1 MNRGT
6 RLSTARLSTG
16 RSSGRMNQ
24 GITLGASTIT
34 YQVTVESVYGS
45 NKYFIDG
52 TQQATL
58 SLTEGNTYIF
68 NWSSATGHPLKFS
81 TTADGTHGGGSEY
94 TTGVTVDSSNYK
106 TTIVVAANTPNLF
119 YYCSNHSGMGGT
131 ANTPNASGGSSS
143 GGSSSGGS
151 SGGGG
156 GTPTTETY
164 TVAAR
169 QTIRRS
175 TGNQYTSQPFLG
187 EMGYHDRAIPRPRGI
202 HDGGHRPYAN
212 DILAGGQR
220 TDDHTIGR
228 THSAANYY
236 NSSADNYDSMIMFNF
251 ANVNIKQGAT
261 ISNAKLSFKKGPSV
275 GSLASGQSD
284 LFKIHAPL
292 TDDSDWLNNPVDT
305 GTQVDWTGLFA
316 ATNNTTVE
324 SPDISSVIQEIVNI
338 PTWQS
343 GNSFQ
348 ICLFF
353 AASSS
358 QNQRA
363 TINVKTGYDHDDS
376 PNSDGAPQLEL
387 THTGGSD
394 YAGTII
400 EGVERESFTSYV
412 NNIGS
417 SFYTNNT
424 INNTGTYSSTSA
436 NNDGSGTRYNQPYV
450 GRSLSF
456 RGYYNSSAD
465 AQFKAFAVRFP
476 NIPLVQG
483 ATVPTTKLSFVILNH
498 KGMEAGELGI
508 SPMGPNQHSVR
519 QHTLEYHYGHYLSRD
534 YWNAHSYETGHHALN
549 GDGTNDAVGVRI
561 RAVKLTD
568 VPANFSGM
576 THSDFNHPSGTTET
590 GVSTVTDAF
599 VDLSL
604 EDYYT
609 ESLVYDTSNAANEY
623 EGKYMKVT
631 HDQPRFE
638 TPDMKNILQ
647 EIVNQSGWSSG
658 NAIALLFY
666 LPSFHTGAVAG
677 TTAKRVDGLSFA
689 MVAGNHK
696 GAVYHQNGFQWIRDD
711 TSTFNALSADQ
722 KKFVGR
728 MPKLLIG

>member
-52 TQQATL
+52 AQQATL

-81 TTADGTHGGGSEY
+81 TTSDGTHASGAEY
-94 TTGVTVDSSNYK
+94 TTGVTVDESNYK
-106 TTIVVAANTPNLF
+106 TTIVVSANTPNLF

-131 ANTPNASGGSSS
+131 ANTPNAASGGSSS
-143 GGSSSGGS
+143 GGSSSGG
-151 SGGGG
+151 G
-156 GTPTTETY
+156 GTPTNETF
-164 TVAAR
+164 TVAAKRLIRISTR
-169 QTIRRS
+169 QRSINQGFNGEIGGAPNTPGSYAEGRFSGQSSVTPLTI
-175 TGNQYTSQPFLG
+175 
-187 EMGYHDRAIPRPRGI
+187 
-202 HDGGHRPYAN
+202 
-212 DILAGGQR
+212 GGQR
-220 TDDHTIGR
+220 TTYHTIGR
-228 THSAANYY
+228 GHAAYHWYY
-236 NSSADNYDSMIMFNF
+236 NRTPDNYDSVAIFNF

-261 ISNAKLSFKKGPSV
+261 ISNAKLSFKKGSTT

-292 TDDSDWLNNPVDT
+292 TDDSVWWNLPIDT

-338 PTWQS
+338 PTWKS

-348 ICLFF
+348 IVLYF

-358 QNQRA
+358 QNQTAKIDIR
-363 TINVKTGYDHDDS
+363 TGYNSWNDEA
-376 PNSDGAPQLEL
+376 NSDGAPQLEL

-394 YAGTII
+394 YAGTCVEGLEKTEII
-400 EGVERESFTSYV
+400 SYL
-412 NNIGS
+412 NNVGS
-417 SFYTNNT
+417 SFGTNNT
-424 INNTGTYSSTSA
+424 HNNPGTYSSSSVGSSGLLPRA
-436 NNDGSGTRYNQPYV
+436 NVS
-450 GRSLSF
+450 RSLSF

-465 AQFKAFAVRFP
+465 AQFKAFIVRFP
-476 NIPLVQG
+476 NVPLVQG
-483 ATVPTTKLSFVILNH
+483 ATVPTTKLSFVIPNH
-498 KGMEAGELGI
+498 RGGEAGFD
-508 SPMGPNQHSVR
+508 R
-519 QHTLEYHYGHYLSRD
+519 QYLSNSLVSTTSTMGGT
-534 YWNAHSYETGHHALN
+534 WNAHSYETGHHALN
-549 GDGTNDAVGVRI
+549 GDGTNDAVGIRI
-561 RAVKLTD
+561 RAAKLTD
-568 VPANFSGM
+568 VPADFSGL
-576 THSDFNHPSGTTET
+576 TRSDFNHPSGTTET

-604 EDYYT
+604 DDYYT
-609 ESLVYDTSNAANEY
+609 ETSVYSSGQAANEY
-623 EGKYMKVT
+623 AQKYMKVT
-631 HDQPRFE
+631 KDQPRFE
-638 TPDMKNILQ
+638 TPDLKSILQ

-666 LPSFHTGAVAG
+666 LPSFHTGAVSG
-677 TTAKRVDGLSFA
+677 TSHNKVDGVSFT
-689 MVAGNHK
+689 MVAGNFKWDHDFDTRY
-696 GAVYHQNGFQWIRDD
+696 VYLATNYFQGG
-711 TSTFNALSADQ
+711 THLSAIPSDQ
-722 KKFVGR
+722 RKPIGR

>member
-1 MNRGT
+1 MSIT
-6 RLSTARLSTG
+6 KALTKPLTSKTA
-16 RSSGRMNQ
+16 
-24 GITLGASTIT
+24 
-34 YQVTVESVYGS
+34 
-45 NKYFIDG
+45 KDF
-52 TQQATL
+52 
-58 SLTEGNTYIF
+58 F
-68 NWSSATGHPLKFS
+68 
-81 TTADGTHGGGSEY
+81 
-94 TTGVTVDSSNYK
+94 
-106 TTIVVAANTPNLF
+106 
-119 YYCSNHSGMGGT
+119 
-131 ANTPNASGGSSS
+131 GSSS
-143 GGSSSGGS
+143 SSSSSEGGGG
-151 SGGGG
+151 GGGG

-169 QTIRRS
+169 QTIS
-175 TGNQYTSQPFLG
+175 STTGNQYTSQPFMG
-187 EMGYHDRAIPRPRGI
+187 EIAVYSYRAMPLPSGIYSSGYLFT
-202 HDGGHRPYAN
+202 AN
-212 DILAGGQR
+212 DIQTGGQR
-220 TDDHTIGR
+220 TTSQDVGR
-228 THSAANYY
+228 THVSASYY
-236 NSSADNYDSMIMFNF
+236 NSYADNYDHMVTFNF

-261 ISNAKLSFKKGPSV
+261 ISNAKLSFKKGTSI
-275 GSLASGQSD
+275 GSLATGQSD

-305 GTQVDWTGLFA
+305 GTQVNWTGLFA

-338 PTWQS
+338 PTWKS

-353 AASSS
+353 ASSSS

-363 TINVKTGYDHDDS
+363 TITVKTGYNGDDS

-400 EGVERESFTSYV
+400 EGVERENLTSNL
-412 NNIGS
+412 NNVGS
-417 SFYTNNT
+417 SFGTNNT
-424 INNTGTYSSTSA
+424 HNNPGTYSSTSA
-436 NNDGSGTRYNQPYV
+436 GNEGSGRRNNFPTV

-476 NIPLVQG
+476 NIPLDQG

-498 KGMEAGELGI
+498 KGGEAGALGHGG
-508 SPMGPNQHSVR
+508 SYGQSSAGVR
-519 QHTLEYHYGHYLSRD
+519 QHTIHYHPTHSLSRD
-534 YWNAHSYETGHHALN
+534 LWNAHTYETGHHALN

-631 HDQPRFE
+631 KDQPRFE

-666 LPSFHTGAVAG
+666 LPSFHTESAG
-677 TTAKRVDGLSFA
+677 GSTAQRVDGLSFT
-689 MVAGNHK
+689 MVAGNHASAFSSYYK
-696 GAVYHQNGFQWIRDD
+696 SNGYQNIAFG
-711 TSTFNALSADQ
+711 TSAFNALSADQ
-722 KKFVGR
+722 KKSVGR
-728 MPKLLIG
+728 VPKLLIG